1 MTHTLSRTG
10 RTALLLACL
19 VSLGACSGLTPKEQ
33 RMLTGAAIGT
43 TVGAATV
50 AFTGGCVSCAAA
62 IGGVVGAGSGYAIDY
77 FNSGSDSSSSYG
89 SSSRG
94 W

>member
-1 MTHTLSRTG
+1 MNQTFFRTG
-10 RTALLLACL
+10 RTALLLVCLASLSACG
-19 VSLGACSGLTPKEQ
+19 SLTPQEQ

-43 TVGAATV
+43 TLGAATV

-62 IGGVVGAGSGYAIDY
+62 VGGVVGAGSGYVVDY
-77 FNSGSDSSSSYG
+77 FSKDSG
-89 SSSRG
+89 SSSRSI